1 MDIAVTTKK
10 TRSLRTTVIVL
21 IALVALALGAYQVW
35 QYSRAELTL
44 KANSLIINQVKRG
57 SFTVTVRGNGV
68 LVPENVQWL
77 SASGDAKVEALLY
90 KPGQEVRQ
98 GDEIVRLT
106 NPRLE
111 QQLAEAKWE
120 LSALEAEHQ
129 ASDLAEQ
136 AAIAQ
141 QRADML
147 NARMAVDGAEHE
159 YQAHLELIETGA
171 VSKLDFQRA
180 KIALEQARQTLASRK
195 EQMAESAKSLKAQ
208 QHARFARLNQLK
220 NRVSRI
226 QTQVDELSV
235 RASINSIILALP
247 VEVGQ
252 HVSMGSNIAKLAD
265 QGALIAELQVPELQI
280 QQIKVGQK
288 VTIDTQN
295 NQVLGQI
302 TRIDPEVVQGNVQ
315 VDVAFSEPLPSDA
328 RPALSVDGE
337 ITIAELDNTLYVSR
351 PLFTQS
357 QTQSSIY
364 KLSSDGLMATRTAV
378 QLGLGSVNYVQII
391 QGLEEGDQIVTSDP
405 SRFESY
411 NQFRIN

>member
-1 MDIAVTTKK
+1 MDIAVKTKK
-10 TRSLRTTVIVL
+10 SWPVRTLVIVF
-21 IALVALALGAYQVW
+21 IALVVLALGAYQLW

-90 KPGQEVRQ
+90 KPGQEVSR

-111 QQLAEAKWE
+111 QQLAETKWE

-147 NARMAVDGAEHE
+147 NAQMALNGAEHE

-235 RASINSIILALP
+235 RASIDSIILALP

-295 NQVLGQI
+295 NQVLGHI
-302 TRIDPEVVQGNVQ
+302 TRIDPEVMQGNVQ
-315 VDVAFSEPLPSDA
+315 VDVAFSEPLPGDA

-357 QTQSSIY
+357 QSQSSIY

-391 QGLEEGDQIVTSDP
+391 QGLEEGDQIITSDP
-405 SRFESY
+405 SRFESF